1 MSTCKYTLLFHL
13 RFCLHLETATIGQMC
28 PLAPTADQKVVLQM
42 GLPREWNTAITVHI
56 SCPDY
61 MVHFSLLAPGSS
73 RHCPFP
79 WLSAGCF
86 VLCSQLG
93 KANCTV
99 TLSRTQGNKFN
110 CFKSNAVLLCM
121 KTNHCHSKHLWFS
134 VPTSLTQPLVLSVVL
149 SKKSLL
155 PLLLRAHH
163 LQLTWVY
170 LIPAYLIQ
178 KPQESVFAPG
188 FSQTFPGDDERRMPR
203 RILSF

>member
-42 GLPREWNTAITVHI
+42 GLPHEWNTAITVHI

-61 MVHFSLLAPGSS
+61 MVHFGLLAPGSS

-86 VLCSQLG
+86 VLCSQLR

-121 KTNHCHSKHLWFS
+121 KTTTATQNICGSQFPHPSHDHWCSVWYWQKNLFSHCC
-134 VPTSLTQPLVLSVVL
+134 
-149 SKKSLL
+149 
-155 PLLLRAHH
+155 
-163 LQLTWVY
+163 
-170 LIPAYLIQ
+170 
-178 KPQESVFAPG
+178 
-188 FSQTFPGDDERRMPR
+188 
-203 RILSF
+203 